1 MMWDCTPINT
11 PKDNVSR
18 HLLMTG
24 YFTGQ
29 VVIIDA
35 RALLY
40 FTGQVVMIDARA
52 LLYFTGQIV
61 IIDARALLYFT
72 GQVVIIDAWALLYFT
87 GQVVIIDARTLLY
100 STGQVVMIDARA
112 LFSPLLLM
120 PGLCSVLS
128 YLCPGFAV
136 FYWSGSYNRCPGFV
150 QSSLTYARA
159 LLYSTGQVVII
170 DARALFSPLLHLVV
184 TK

>member
-1 MMWDCTPINT
+1 MKWDCTPINT

-29 VVIIDA
+29 VVI
-35 RALLY
+35 
-40 FTGQVVMIDARA
+40 IDARA

-100 STGQVVMIDARA
+100 STGQVVIIDARA
-112 LFSPLLLM
+112 LFSHLLLM

-150 QSSLTYARA
+150 QSSLTSSSYE
-159 LLYSTGQVVII
+159 V
-170 DARALFSPLLHLVV
+170 DEN
-184 TK
+184 K